1 MNSDDRACGAAAAVA
16 GDQQRAKTVAK
27 LGAEQAVDDR
37 VDGAAGQ
44 AEPLGERYD
53 GPTEQVELT
62 LVGDQR
68 RTE

>member
-53 GPTEQVELT
+53 GPTE
-62 LVGDQR
+62 
-68 RTE
+68 